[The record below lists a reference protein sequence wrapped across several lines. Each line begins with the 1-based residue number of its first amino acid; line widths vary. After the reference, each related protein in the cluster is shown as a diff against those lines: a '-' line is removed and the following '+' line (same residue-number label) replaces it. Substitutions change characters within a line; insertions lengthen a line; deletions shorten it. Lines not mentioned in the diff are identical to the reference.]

1 MVMPSG
7 PLHVVPDIDDQ
18 LDEQN
23 NKPPASLLTPG
34 TPLLSAVS
42 PLSAG
47 KIVLINSCIMLKYK
61 VDTSQSGI
69 SFEEDFNN
77 LVSGIQNKAS
87 K

>member
-23 NKPPASLLTPG
+23 NKPPSSLLTPG

-47 KIVLINSCIMLKYK
+47 KNCTYQPI
-61 VDTSQSGI
+61 
-69 SFEEDFNN
+69 
-77 LVSGIQNKAS
+77 LVSC
-87 K
+87 